1 VGGPVNTSQ
10 PDFSEFVVH
19 FTKGTKPYCS
29 EKYPQTVREISAL
42 KARDRLFAM
51 LEQGKVRATPMPWT
65 NRAAVC
71 FTECTWPSLLT
82 HAKRYSSYGIGFKKS
97 FLFATGGGPAI
108 YMRQDLW
115 KKQKAKAAFE
125 DTLFAFITPLAPEY
139 APTEY
144 LEKDWG
150 GREPCDYTYER
161 EWRIAKDLGFT
172 LQDVAFVTVDTYE
185 DMAKAPKPLKDAIG
199 RDNWII
205 LSNYRKIEQLW
216 PQHKL
221 SP

>member
-1 VGGPVNTSQ
+1 MNLSQ
-10 PDFSEFVVH
+10 PDFSDFVVH
-19 FTKGTKPYCS
+19 FTKSLPPYCIGMHPD
-29 EKYPQTVREISAL
+29 KYKDISAMG
-42 KARDRLFAM
+42 ARERLWAM
-51 LEQGKVRATPMPWT
+51 LEQGKLRATPMPWT
-65 NRAAVC
+65 NKPAVC

-82 HAKRYSSYGIGFKKS
+82 HAKRYSPYGIGFKKS
-97 FLFATGGGPAI
+97 FLFANGGGPAI

-115 KKQKAKAAFE
+115 KKQKAKGDFE
-125 DTLFAFITPLAPEY
+125 STLFAFITPLAPEY
-139 APTEY
+139 APTDY
-144 LEKDWG
+144 LEKDWN

-161 EWRIAKDLGFT
+161 EWRMAKDLAFT
-172 LQDVAFVTVDTYE
+172 LPDVAFVTVDTYE
-185 DMAKAPKPLKDAIG
+185 DMAKAPKPLKDAVG